1 MNIDQKMVFFFFEK
15 AIKAYFKVIMLSLKI
30 CEKIIKF
37 NFLMGVLGILTVYA
51 NTLKWSFIDE
61 KKKKKRSVLNLIGT
75 PKHL

>member
-1 MNIDQKMVFFFFEK
+1 MNIDQKMVFFFFVK
-15 AIKAYFKVIMLSLKI
+15 TIKANFKVIMLSLKI

-61 KKKKKRSVLNLIGT
+61 KNKKEVSLI
-75 PKHL
+75 L

>member
-1 MNIDQKMVFFFFEK
+1 
-15 AIKAYFKVIMLSLKI
+15 MLSLKI

-61 KKKKKRSVLNLIGT
+61 KKKKEVSLI
-75 PKHL
+75 L

>member
-1 MNIDQKMVFFFFEK
+1 MNIDQKMVFFFFFEK

-61 KKKKKRSVLNLIGT
+61 KKKKKEVSLI
-75 PKHL
+75 L